1 MNILL
6 FTIQQSLKDLMA
18 GLLGQLNMTEDMETL
33 ANNLFLNTVPALWT
47 KYAYFSLKDLSTWYN
62 DLNRRCAQL
71 DIYSESMIPPVVL
84 WISGLFNPMSFI
96 TAIKQITAR
105 ETGSSLDDQALK
117 TDIMNHLNPDELTE
131 KPSTGAYIH
140 GFFLEGAGWEMG
152 RGAEQGYL
160 TDMVLKELSPVLP
173 VMHVSSIL
181 SGDVVK
187 EGKYRCPCYCTTM
200 RGGHFVFE
208 CLLNMESEE
217 TDPKMWILAG
227 VALMLQPE

>member
-1 MNILL
+1 
-6 FTIQQSLKDLMA
+6 
-18 GLLGQLNMTEDMETL
+18 MTEDMETL
-33 ANNLFLNTVPALWT
+33 ANNLYLNSVSALWA
-47 KYAYFSLKDLSTWYN
+47 KYAYFSLKDLASWYN

-71 DIYSESMIPPVVL
+71 DEYSETMSPPIVL

-105 ETGSSLDDQALK
+105 DTGSSLDDQALK
-117 TDIMNHLNPDELTE
+117 TDIMNNLHPEEFAE

-152 RGAEQGYL
+152 RGADQGYL
-160 TDMVLKELSPVLP
+160 TDMILKELSPVLP
-173 VMHVSSIL
+173 VMHVSSIEQA
-181 SGDVVK
+181 DVVK
-187 EGKYRCPCYCTTM
+187 EGKYLCPCYTTTM

-217 TDPKMWILAG
+217 FDPKIWILAG